1 MVVQVKWRDHAA
13 CLGAPQHLFI
23 PEEAGNTVEKR
34 KNTEAAKAF
43 CAICPVIDDCRQFV
57 QAHASFTLIGIWAG
71 QTTQERRKAMA
82 RGEYVGRQS

>member
-1 MVVQVKWRDHAA
+1 MKWRDKAA

-23 PEEAGNTVEKR
+23 PEDKGNTIAKR

-43 CAICPVIDDCRQFV
+43 CAVCPVIEDCRQFV
-57 QAHASFTLIGIWAG
+57 RQHASFTLIGIWAG

-82 RGEYVGRQS
+82 RGEFNGCQS